1 MKEIIG
7 ILTKK
12 KLSINEWI
20 DPSKHRKHLYNVD
33 DDSINLGDLIEVDS
47 PDYNY
52 YVQVVD
58 IVKLPTFNNSEYL
71 PIKNIIK

>member
-7 ILTKK
+7 ILTKRR
-12 KLSINEWI
+12 LSINEWI
-20 DPSKHRKHLYNVD
+20 DPSKHRKHLYKID
-33 DDSINLGDLIEVDS
+33 DNNINLGDLIEVDS

-52 YVQVVD
+52 YVQVID

-71 PIKNIIK
+71 PIKNIVK